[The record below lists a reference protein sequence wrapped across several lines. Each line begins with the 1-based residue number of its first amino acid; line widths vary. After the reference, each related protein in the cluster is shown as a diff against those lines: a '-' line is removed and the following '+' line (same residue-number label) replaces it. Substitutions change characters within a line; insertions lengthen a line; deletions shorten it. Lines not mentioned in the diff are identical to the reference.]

1 MSRFHAS
8 SSLIG
13 QPKQREHLPNP
24 ASHSRLS
31 LTAGSQ
37 SETQTFVPTDHYE
50 GWSATMKSH
59 LDWSRKPSEVALTI
73 YGDAGV
79 GKTRSVFQI
88 LDGQINQRELVL
100 YTNHE
105 QAAIEI
111 ATALANDG
119 SQTAM
124 LVADECLSRARFRL
138 SDLLR
143 RNEHR

>member
-1 MSRFHAS
+1 
-8 SSLIG
+8 
-13 QPKQREHLPNP
+13 
-24 ASHSRLS
+24 
-31 LTAGSQ
+31 
-37 SETQTFVPTDHYE
+37 
-50 GWSATMKSH
+50 MKSH

-119 SQTAM
+119 SQTAI
-124 LVADECLSRARFRL
+124 LASGGRVSESCTISPFRPPAR
-138 SDLLR
+138 
-143 RNEHR
+143 E